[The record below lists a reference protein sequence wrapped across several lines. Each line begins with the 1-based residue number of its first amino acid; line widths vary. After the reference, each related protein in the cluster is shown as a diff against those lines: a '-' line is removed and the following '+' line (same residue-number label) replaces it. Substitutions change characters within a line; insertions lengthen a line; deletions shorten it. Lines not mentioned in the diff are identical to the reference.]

1 MDADGNVALDDSGQ
15 GADRGGPPAGHPF
28 DRLSPE
34 LIMAA
39 VESAGFLCDGRFFAL
54 NSYENRVYQVGIEDS
69 PPLIAKFY
77 RPERWS
83 DEQIGE
89 EHQFCF
95 ALVEQELPVVAPL
108 RLDGAHGGASL
119 GHCEGFRFA
128 LYPRRGGHAPEL
140 DNLDNLH
147 TLGKFLGRIHRVGGV
162 EPFVHRPAIDAGS
175 FGDESVAFV
184 AAHFVPRDLAPV
196 HRSVTDELLAA
207 VRESL
212 ATLTAAD
219 YIRVHGDC
227 HPGNILWRDELPNF
241 VDFDD
246 ARMAPAVQDIWMLL
260 CGERHRQQAQL
271 GEILDGYS
279 EFHDFEHRQLRWIE
293 AFRALRL
300 MYFSAWLA
308 RRWDDPAFPRA
319 FPWFNTARYWGDHIL
334 ELREQLAAFNEP
346 TLQWL

>member
-1 MDADGNVALDDSGQ
+1 MNAQ
-15 GADRGGPPAGHPF
+15 GEAEHDEAECTEGGARHPF
-28 DRLSPE
+28 DRLTPE

-39 VESAGFLCDGRFFAL
+39 VESAGHLCDGRFFAL
-54 NSYENRVYQVGIEDS
+54 NSYENRVYQVGVEGGE
-69 PPLIAKFY
+69 PLIAKFY

-83 DEQIGE
+83 DAQITE
-89 EHQFCF
+89 EHDFCF
-95 ALVEQELPVVAPL
+95 ALAEQELPVVAPL
-108 RLDGAHGGASL
+108 VLGGEQRPGSL
-119 GHCEGFRFA
+119 GLYDGFRFA

-147 TLGKFLGRIHRVGGV
+147 TLGKYIGRIHAVGAV
-162 EPFVHRPAIDAGS
+162 TPFMHRPAIDVAT
-175 FGDESVAFV
+175 FGEESAAFV
-184 AAHFVPRDLAPV
+184 REHFVPRELLPAYL
-196 HRSVTDELLAA
+196 SVVADLLAA

-212 ATLTAAD
+212 SGLTAED

-227 HPGNILWRDELPNF
+227 HPGNILWRDDLPNF

-260 CGERHRQQAQL
+260 CGERQRQQVQL
-271 GEILDGYS
+271 GEVLDGYS
-279 EFHDFEHRQLRWIE
+279 QFHDFEHRQLRWIE

-308 RRWDDPAFPRA
+308 RRWQDPAFPRA

-334 ELREQLAAFNEP
+334 ELREQLAAFNEVP
-346 TLQWL
+346 LQWL